1 MTKQKET
8 YKPTDLNETLIITV
22 RFSETDPLGI
32 VWHGNYIKY
41 FEDGREAFGRKYGIS
56 YLDIEKE
63 GYATP
68 IIKTVCEHKKMVRY
82 GERLRIHTKYM
93 QTAVAKLIFQYYIYN
108 EADELVCTGET
119 IQAFTSLEDNTLSL
133 YKPAFYEK
141 WEKRYL

>member
-1 MTKQKET
+1 MRTQE
-8 YKPTDLNETLIITV
+8 N
-22 RFSETDPLGI
+22 G
-32 VWHGNYIKY
+32 
-41 FEDGREAFGRKYGIS
+41 
-56 YLDIEKE
+56 
-63 GYATP
+63 
-68 IIKTVCEHKKMVRY
+68 Y

-119 IQAFTSLEDNTLSL
+119 TQAFTSLEDNTLSL